1 MLRNAIKF
9 ASKGGVITITT
20 DVITKQA
27 DADGTVGAERGVEE
41 GQVVVVKIKD
51 TGTGIAANILPKLFT
66 KFATTSSEGLGLGLY
81 VSKKIVEAHGG
92 RIWAENTPDGKGA
105 TFAFGLPAM

>member
-1 MLRNAIKF
+1 LLRNAIKF

-20 DVITKQA
+20 DLITKQA
-27 DADGTVGAERGVEE
+27 DADGTVGAERGVE

-66 KFATTSSEGLGLGLY
+66 KFATTSSEGIGLGLY
-81 VSKKIVEAHGG
+81 ISKKIVEAHGG
-92 RIWAENTPDGKGA
+92 RIWAENNPDGKGA
-105 TFAFGLPAM
+105 TFAFSLPAL

>member
-1 MLRNAIKF
+1 MLGNAIKF

-20 DVITKQA
+20 DLITNQA
-27 DADGTVGAERGVEE
+27 DADGTVGAERGVE

-66 KFATTSSEGLGLGLY
+66 KFATTSSEGIGLGLY
-81 VSKKIVEAHGG
+81 ISKKIVEAHGG
-92 RIWAENTPDGKGA
+92 RIWAENNPDGKGA
-105 TFAFGLPAM
+105 TFAFSLPAM